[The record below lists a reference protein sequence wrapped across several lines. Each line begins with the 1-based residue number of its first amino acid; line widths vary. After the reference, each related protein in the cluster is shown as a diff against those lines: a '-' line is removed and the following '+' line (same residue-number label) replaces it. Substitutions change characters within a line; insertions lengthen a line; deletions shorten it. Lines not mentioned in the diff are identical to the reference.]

1 MGLNISLR
9 VYNTIN
15 IEFNMLVYFIYLQAD
30 QKRKKAIHKSGK
42 CGSEVVTQAL
52 GLEEGQQE
60 EEQLTEAMMDAQF
73 DKNDRRLRELDLC
86 MKGKTDNT
94 QNAIVGYD
102 LLENRY
108 CKQILVYY
116 FCSIALG

>member
-1 MGLNISLR
+1 
-9 VYNTIN
+9 
-15 IEFNMLVYFIYLQAD
+15 MLVYFIYLQAD

-108 CKQILVYY
+108 SIQILVYY
-116 FCSIALG
+116 FCPISFG

>member
-1 MGLNISLR
+1 M
-9 VYNTIN
+9 
-15 IEFNMLVYFIYLQAD
+15 
-30 QKRKKAIHKSGK
+30 
-42 CGSEVVTQAL
+42 TQAL

-108 CKQILVYY
+108 GKQILVYD
-116 FCSIALG
+116 FCPISFG

>member
-1 MGLNISLR
+1 M
-9 VYNTIN
+9 
-15 IEFNMLVYFIYLQAD
+15 
-30 QKRKKAIHKSGK
+30 
-42 CGSEVVTQAL
+42 TQAL

-102 LLENRY
+102 L
-108 CKQILVYY
+108 
-116 FCSIALG
+116 